1 MIKRVVKL
9 SDAETRMLVLALSL
23 LRPHAGG
30 DARNGIDLVVN
41 KLAEAPVEAD

>member
-23 LRPHAGG
+23 LRKEASG
-30 DARNGIDLVVN
+30 DALKGIDLVVD
-41 KLAEAPVEAD
+41 KLAAAPVEVT